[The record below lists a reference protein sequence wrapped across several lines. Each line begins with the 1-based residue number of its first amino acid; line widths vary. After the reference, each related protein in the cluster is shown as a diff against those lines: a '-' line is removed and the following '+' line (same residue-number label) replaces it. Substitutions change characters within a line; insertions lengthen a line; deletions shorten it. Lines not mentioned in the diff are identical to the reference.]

1 VSAPAGFSDLR
12 FGTGASSSGSFENE
26 HGNGDFQQISSG
38 DRGQSSV
45 PLPTAELSRGGSFST
60 QEKMDVKMSK
70 FQEGQEVGKATGGH
84 RQSGVCAVCNQDAA
98 NTVSSQLLCL
108 SFLFSL
114 NLILSGIH

>member
-1 VSAPAGFSDLR
+1 
-12 FGTGASSSGSFENE
+12 
-26 HGNGDFQQISSG
+26 
-38 DRGQSSV
+38 
-45 PLPTAELSRGGSFST
+45 
-60 QEKMDVKMSK
+60 MSK

-108 SFLFSL
+108 NFLFSL